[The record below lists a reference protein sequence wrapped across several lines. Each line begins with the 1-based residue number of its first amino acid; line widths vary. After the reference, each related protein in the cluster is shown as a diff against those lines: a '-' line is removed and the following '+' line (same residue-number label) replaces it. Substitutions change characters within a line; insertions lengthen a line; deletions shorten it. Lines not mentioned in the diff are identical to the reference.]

1 MDRIRREG
9 RVLPGGLLQVDGFVN
24 HALDPALNLAMGE
37 AFAER
42 FEGLGIAKPD
52 RIMTAEV
59 SGIAPALA
67 TGMVVDA
74 PVTFAR
80 KDVPKTLTPPL
91 LQARSASRTKGGES
105 LLTVSPERLLPGERV
120 WIIDDFLA
128 RGSTLAALASLV
140 HEADAQLSAV
150 GVVIEKT
157 FEGGRAALAHLS
169 VPIVALAAVDA
180 LEAPAGDVPG
190 RIDVREG

>member
-1 MDRIRREG
+1 VDRIRREG

-24 HALDPALNLAMGE
+24 HALDPDLTLAMGE

-42 FEGLGIAKPD
+42 FEALGVAKPD

-180 LEAPAGDVPG
+180 LEAPTGDVPG

>member
-24 HALDPALNLAMGE
+24 HALDPDLTLAMGE

-42 FEGLGIAKPD
+42 FEALGVAKPD
-52 RIMTAEV
+52 RIVTAEV

-105 LLTVSPERLLPGERV
+105 FLTVSSERLLPGERV

>member
-24 HALDPALNLAMGE
+24 HALDPDLTLAMGE

-42 FEGLGIAKPD
+42 FEALGVAKPD
-52 RIMTAEV
+52 RIVTAEV

-105 LLTVSPERLLPGERV
+105 FLTVSSERLLPGERV

-180 LEAPAGDVPG
+180 LEAPTGDVPG

>member
-1 MDRIRREG
+1 VDRIRREG

-24 HALDPALNLAMGE
+24 HALDPDLTLAMGE

-42 FEGLGIAKPD
+42 FEALGVAKPD
-52 RIMTAEV
+52 RIVTAEV

-105 LLTVSPERLLPGERV
+105 FLTVSSERLLPGERV

-157 FEGGRAALAHLS
+157 FEGGQAALAHLS

-180 LEAPAGDVPG
+180 LEAPTGDVPG

>member
-1 MDRIRREG
+1 VDRIRREG

-128 RGSTLAALASLV
+128 QGSTLAALASLV

>member
-24 HALDPALNLAMGE
+24 HALDPALTLAMGE

-42 FEGLGIAKPD
+42 FEALRVAKPD
-52 RIMTAEV
+52 RIVTAEV

-80 KDVPKTLTPPL
+80 KQVPKTLTPPL

-140 HEADAQLSAV
+140 READAQLTAV

-157 FEGGRAALAHLS
+157 FEGGRAALTHLS
-169 VPIVALAAVDA
+169 VPLVALAAVDG